1 VEIKVIKEN
10 DTEFFLAG
18 DVADLQV
25 MASKAFC
32 VDIGSSQH
40 EGFFVRV
47 ENGDLFAYKNSCPHT
62 GAPLNWTPDQF
73 LTSSGRYI
81 QCSIHGAMFK
91 SETGECFSGPCS
103 GKFLQMMKVIER
115 EGQAFVEIERL

>member
-1 VEIKVIKEN
+1 MEI
-10 DTEFFLAG
+10 DTVKDQGAGLFLAG
-18 DVADLQV
+18 DVLDLDV
-25 MASKAFC
+25 KASRAFC
-32 VDIGSSQH
+32 VEVGDNQL
-40 EGFFVRV
+40 EGFFVRA

-91 SETGECFSGPCS
+91 LESGECFAGPCS
-103 GKFLQMMKVIER
+103 GKFLQAMKVVER
-115 EGQAFVEIERL
+115 EGQAFVGAESL

>member
-1 VEIKVIKEN
+1 MQ
-10 DTEFFLAG
+10 FFLAG
-18 DVADLQV
+18 DVIDLEA
-25 MASKAFC
+25 MASRAFC
-32 VDIGSSQH
+32 VEIGSDQY
-40 EGFFVRV
+40 EGFFVRA

-91 SETGECFSGPCS
+91 LESGECFAGPCS
-103 GKFLQMMKVIER
+103 GKFLQMIKVVEC
-115 EGQAFVEIERL
+115 EGQAFVGVDDL